1 MKTRTNSM
9 KHTLMA
15 LALCAMPPM
24 AVGQVTTTCA
34 GCTHALSHY
43 MGSGGFIATATEGT
57 KKVTWLS
64 QCGGVTRT
72 GELVPNADGVVSA
85 LFSEENGHACMAEK
99 ASFELGPIMD
109 GGWFW
114 ITDEMNSA
122 VGLLVDKEVH
132 KALKDDAI
140 KIASAGD
147 GVKMTAGMGA
157 VYLKETATGRV
168 GILPNILPKPITPLR
183 KCGYTTG
190 GTAAAPTYSRLTTS
204 CQLGDGGAVLVAT
217 IANPVT
223 GTMVRLEKGGAVVRP
238 AGTGV
243 LSMVIDLWGN
253 GSGHFRTI
261 PAPGS
266 PRADAGP
273 RLGHQAVIDVP
284 SDRTAQITARTTQGL
299 QGTFYIPEVGNPP
312 RTSLRSKVGK
322 GWQTEYGIKM
332 TTSGSLT
339 FEIRANETWCSS
351 ANNHS
356 LPVNI
361 VATMDLTNV
370 KQITPPIKGPP
381 YPTNSNFVIPDTFEF
396 TIVCP
401 SGSGAAS
408 ADQGRKPAPGDAFP
422 SD

>member
-9 KHTLMA
+9 KHTLIA
-15 LALCAMPPM
+15 LALCAIP
-24 AVGQVTTTCA
+24 AVAGGQVTTTCT

-43 MGSGGFIATATEGT
+43 MGSGGFIATATEGA

-64 QCGGVTRT
+64 SCGGIVRT
-72 GELVPNADGVVSA
+72 GELAPNADGVVSA
-85 LFSEENGHACMAEK
+85 LFTEENGLACMAEK

-114 ITDEMNSA
+114 ITDERNSA

-190 GTAAAPTYSRLTTS
+190 GTAAAPTYSRLATS

-217 IANPVT
+217 TTDPIT
-223 GTMVRLEKGGAVVRP
+223 GTLVRIEKGGAVVRP

-243 LSMVIDLWGN
+243 LTLIIDLWGN
-253 GSGHFRTI
+253 GSGHFQTK
-261 PAPGS
+261 PS
-266 PRADAGP
+266 TVTTDDA
-273 RLGHQAVIDVP
+273 RLGHQSAVIGRVLGDDALNIRGYLALREV
-284 SDRTAQITARTTQGL
+284 
-299 QGTFYIPEVGNPP
+299 FYIPEVGNPP
-312 RTSLRSKVGK
+312 RTSLRSKVGQ

-332 TTSGSLT
+332 TTAGSLT
-339 FEIRANETWCSS
+339 FEIRANEAWCSS

-361 VATMDLTNV
+361 ASTMRLTNAT
-370 KQITPPIKGPP
+370 QITPSIKGPLF
-381 YPTNSNFVIPDTFEF
+381 PTNSNFVIPDTFEF

-401 SGSGAAS
+401 AGSGAAS
-408 ADQGRKPAPGDAFP
+408 ARQGQKPEPGKTFP